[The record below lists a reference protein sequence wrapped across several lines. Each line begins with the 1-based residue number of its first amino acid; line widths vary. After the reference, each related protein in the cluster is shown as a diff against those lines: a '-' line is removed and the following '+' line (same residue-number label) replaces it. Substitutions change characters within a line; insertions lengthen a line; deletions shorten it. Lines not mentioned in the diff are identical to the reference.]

1 MNKKLVTTLSASIVS
16 IVAMA
21 SMLATT
27 ASAQNLY
34 MNDLRLKADIDWLNT
49 QGVTQISTS
58 TWPLTA
64 NEIERGLQSAQF
76 TSAVQQQVVQSIQTR
91 LNQDRDSLVKA
102 SGAVTLQTAR
112 QSLPQTFGDDQL
124 AGQQLSGAIGLSE
137 SNWEFTLQATLN
149 NDELIDDDSDISF
162 EGSYLAGMAANQ
174 WLIAGKI
181 PTWWGPGHDGSLI
194 RGDASLPVTGFT
206 LQRDTQTAPDY
217 KYLNWIGPWQYQ
229 LFAGQLDDYEAVPD
243 AKLFG
248 ARLTAS
254 PLPWLEVGA
263 SRSFMWGGEG
273 RPDSISSFGDA
284 LLGTKDN
291 GGNDGG
297 DPANQLG
304 GFDARMQLAS
314 LINVPAS
321 VYGQYV
327 GEDEAGGLP
336 AKNMYLAG
344 VDYASAAYGKP
355 YQLYTEYT
363 DTRTSGEVR
372 GISYDHGTYTDGY
385 YQQGYPLG
393 YALGGDAESVAVGG
407 RLWLDGR
414 NFIHAKLQH
423 AKVNQSGELDSRTGE
438 SDNQAFPMTDKLTA
452 IDISWEHQ
460 LQPMAKVTTR
470 VWAVEADNRSSD
482 IGAGIGLELATY

>member
-1 MNKKLVTTLSASIVS
+1 MNKKLLTVLSVS
-16 IVAMA
+16 IVAIVP
-21 SMLATT
+21 MLTTT

-34 MNDLRLKADIDWLNT
+34 INDLRLKADIDWLNT

-58 TWPLTA
+58 TWPLSA
-64 NEIERGLQSAQF
+64 NEIERGLQGAQF
-76 TSAVQQQVVQSIQTR
+76 TNAVQQQVIQSIQAR
-91 LNQDRDSLVKA
+91 LSQDRDSLVKA
-102 SGAVTLQTAR
+102 SSEIMLQSDR

-124 AGQQLSGAIGLSE
+124 AGQQISGSVGLSE
-137 SNWEFTLQATLN
+137 ANWEFNLQATFK
-149 NDELIDDDSDISF
+149 NDELIDDDSDFSF
-162 EGSYLAGMAANQ
+162 EGSYIAGMAANQ

-181 PTWWGPGHDGSLI
+181 PAWWGPGHDGSLI
-194 RGDASLPVTGFT
+194 RGDASIPVTGFT
-206 LQRDTQTAPDY
+206 MQRDTQTAPTY
-217 KYLNWIGPWQYQ
+217 KYLNWVGPWQYQ
-229 LFAGQLDDYEAVPD
+229 LFAGQLDDYDAVPD

-248 ARLTAS
+248 ARLAAS

-263 SRSFMWGGEG
+263 SRTFMWGGEG

-284 LLGTKDN
+284 ILGTKDN
-291 GGNDGG
+291 GDNDNG

-304 GFDARMQLAS
+304 GFDARVQLAP
-314 LINVPAS
+314 LFNVPAS

-344 VDYASAAYGKP
+344 VDYASAAMGKP
-355 YQLYTEYT
+355 YQLYAEYT

-393 YALGGDAESVAVGG
+393 YALGGDAESVALGG

-423 AKVNQSGELDSRTGE
+423 AKVNQLGELDSRTGE
-438 SDNQAFPMTDKLTA
+438 ADNQVFPITDKLTA
-452 IDISWEHQ
+452 IDVSWEHQ
-460 LQPMAKVTTR
+460 LQPMTKVTTR
-470 VWAVEADNRSSD
+470 VWGVDFDNRSSD

>member
-1 MNKKLVTTLSASIVS
+1 MNKKLATTLSASIVS
-16 IVAMA
+16 IA

-58 TWPLTA
+58 TWPLSA
-64 NEIERGLQSAQF
+64 NEIERGLQDAQL
-76 TSAVQQQVVQSIQTR
+76 TNTVQQQVVQSIQTR
-91 LNQDRDSLVKA
+91 LSQDRDSLVKA
-102 SGAVTLQTAR
+102 TGEITLQTDR

-124 AGQQLSGAIGLSE
+124 AGQQVSGSVGLSE
-137 SNWEFTLQATLN
+137 ANWEFNLQATLK
-149 NDELIDDDSDISF
+149 NDELIDDDSDVSF
-162 EGSYLAGMAANQ
+162 EGFYIAGMAANQ

-181 PTWWGPGHDGSLI
+181 PAWWGPGYDGSLI
-194 RGDASLPVTGFT
+194 RGDASIPVTGFT
-206 LQRDTQTAPDY
+206 MQRDTQTAPDY
-217 KYLNWIGPWQYQ
+217 KYLNWVGPWQYQ
-229 LFAGQLDDYEAVPD
+229 LFAGQLDDYEAIPD
-243 AKLFG
+243 TKLFG
-248 ARLTAS
+248 ARLTAN

-263 SRSFMWGGEG
+263 SRTFMWGGEG
-273 RPDSISSFGDA
+273 RPESISSFGDA
-284 LLGTKDN
+284 ILGTKDN
-291 GGNDGG
+291 GGNDEG

-304 GFDARMQLAS
+304 GFDAKVQLAS

-344 VDYASAAYGKP
+344 IDYASSLQGKP
-355 YQLYTEYT
+355 YQLYAEYT

-372 GISYDHGTYTDGY
+372 GVSYDHGTYTDGY

-393 YALGGDAESVAVGG
+393 YSLGGDAESVAVGG

-423 AKVNQSGELDSRTGE
+423 AQVNQSGELDRRTGE
-438 SDNQAFPMTDKLTA
+438 ADNQAFPMADKLTA
-452 IDISWEHQ
+452 IDVSWEHQ
-460 LQPMAKVTTR
+460 LQPLTKLTTR
-470 VWAVEADNRSSD
+470 LWAVDADNRSSD

>member
-1 MNKKLVTTLSASIVS
+1 MNKKLLTVLSASIVA
-16 IVAMA
+16 IVP
-21 SMLATT
+21 MLTTT

-58 TWPLTA
+58 TWPLSA
-64 NEIERGLQSAQF
+64 NEIERGLQGAQL
-76 TSAVQQQVVQSIQTR
+76 TTAAQQQVVQSIQTR
-91 LNQDRDSLVKA
+91 LSQDRDSLVKA
-102 SGAVTLQTAR
+102 SGKLSLQTDR
-112 QSLPQTFGDDQL
+112 QQLPQHFGDANL
-124 AGQQLSGAIGLSE
+124 AEQQVSVAVGLSE
-137 SNWEFTLQATLN
+137 ANWEFNLQANLKN
-149 NDELIDDDSDISF
+149 NELIDDDSDVSF
-162 EGSYLAGMAANQ
+162 EGSYIAGMAANQ

-181 PTWWGPGHDGSLI
+181 PAWWGPGHDGSLI
-194 RGDASLPVTGFT
+194 RGDASIPVTGFT
-206 LQRDTQTAPDY
+206 MQRDTQTAPNY
-217 KYLNWIGPWQYQ
+217 KYLNWVGPWQYQ

-248 ARLTAS
+248 ARLAAS

-263 SRSFMWGGEG
+263 SRTFMWGGEG
-273 RPDSISSFGDA
+273 RPDSIGSFGDA
-284 LLGTKDN
+284 VLGTKDN
-291 GGNDGG
+291 GGREGG

-304 GFDARMQLAS
+304 GFDAKVQLAS

-321 VYGQYV
+321 VYGQYI

-344 VDYASAAYGKP
+344 VDYASAAMGKP
-355 YQLYTEYT
+355 YQLYAEYT

-372 GISYDHGTYTDGY
+372 GVSYDHSNYTDGY

-423 AKVNQSGELDSRTGE
+423 AKVNQSGELDRRTGE
-438 SDNQAFPMTDKLTA
+438 ADNQAFPTTDKLTA
-452 IDISWEHQ
+452 IDVSWEHQ
-460 LQPMAKVTTR
+460 LQPLTKVTTR
-470 VWAVEADNRSSD
+470 LWAVDSDNHSSD
-482 IGAGIGLELATY
+482 IGAGIGIELATY